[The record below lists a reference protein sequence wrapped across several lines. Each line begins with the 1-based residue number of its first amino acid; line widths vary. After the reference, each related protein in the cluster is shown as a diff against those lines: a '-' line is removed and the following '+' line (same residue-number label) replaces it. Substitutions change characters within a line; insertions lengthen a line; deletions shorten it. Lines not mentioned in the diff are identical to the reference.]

1 MLTAVQSFPPV
12 PPVAAPDTSGDNSGL
27 VDSCLPARSTQTLA
41 VRQKFEDIF
50 QVSKSCHIGVNSD
63 LENYSD
69 NVSVAARL
77 SDPGVI
83 EFFRSI
89 GASDL
94 ILNKLQFGHHPD
106 LTAEVP
112 SLRRENNGSF
122 RKHIDFATQ
131 PLIE

>member
-1 MLTAVQSFPPV
+1 MILDAQCHPQGAGVTAAKHNAPSIMLTAVQSFPPV

-89 GASDL
+89 E
-94 ILNKLQFGHHPD
+94 LQ
-106 LTAEVP
+106 T
-112 SLRRENNGSF
+112 
-122 RKHIDFATQ
+122 
-131 PLIE
+131 